1 MRMLIAHNPFR
12 ASPLC
17 DGRGSLR
24 AAERQDL
31 CTEPRP
37 SGSGLRSG
45 SALTN
50 GLGIA
55 LLCAALVLGLTGI
68 QRSLWLDEAWVANS
82 ISAPTLRQM
91 FYYPEWLQ
99 SSPPLFL
106 LGSRAAVRLLG
117 ISNTSLRIVPLLM
130 ALAAT
135 AAMFAVARRA
145 LSPAFAALACV
156 LLVFY
161 TAEIEYSHSAK
172 QYSGEVAA
180 TTVILLAAVTYL
192 QKPDRSRFRWLAAA
206 IALALPFSYASVF
219 LLPGIVLALGY
230 KSPRRALVL
239 TGVAG
244 AVLAILYVFFI
255 RPNLGYQLR
264 AYWASE
270 PESGLSRG
278 VLGALIAI
286 VAVTLIGIARTH
298 GKLSWREWT
307 QMVCALPCILLVM
320 AGAFGWYPMSYRTR
334 LFLFPCFLIVAL
346 MGLEN
351 ICVWIFRRRANA
363 AAWLAVAAAI
373 LLGIRSELRS
383 RPSLPKEDVNSA
395 VRFLQRTVDPDDLLI
410 VHPSVGE
417 SFRLYSAVHGWPSPP
432 VTFGDTGWPCCPRD
446 KIARLGVS
454 TRKAVIAD
462 LDRMIPP
469 RYSGRVWLLYT
480 IRPTHWDWVGLDES
494 NVWRDY
500 FSDRGCAMPKPYLQF
515 ENLAI
520 TFAVCQ

>member
-1 MRMLIAHNPFR
+1 MVL
-12 ASPLC
+12 L
-17 DGRGSLR
+17 
-24 AAERQDL
+24 
-31 CTEPRP
+31 
-37 SGSGLRSG
+37 
-45 SALTN
+45 
-50 GLGIA
+50 LG
-55 LLCAALVLGLTGI
+55 AALVLGLAGI

-82 ISAPTLRQM
+82 ISAPTLRGM
-91 FYYPEWLQ
+91 FYYPDWLQ

-106 LGSRAAVRLLG
+106 LASRAAVRLLG

-135 AAMFAVARRA
+135 VAMFAVARRI

-180 TTVILLAAVTYL
+180 TTVILLAAVIYL
-192 QKPDRSRFRWLAAA
+192 QKPDRLRFCWLAAA

-219 LLPGIVLALGY
+219 LLPGIVLAIGY
-230 KSPRRALVL
+230 TSPRRSLVL

-307 QMVCALPCILLVM
+307 LAVCALPCILLVA

-334 LFLFPCFLIVAL
+334 LFVFPCFLIVAL
-346 MGLEN
+346 MGLDDLTSWLAQVRHN
-351 ICVWIFRRRANA
+351 RSLRSRLSPGDCVPNQLQSRDRRERSGGAI
-363 AAWLAVAAAI
+363 AWLAVAAAV

-383 RPSLPKEDVNSA
+383 RPSLPKEDVNGA
-395 VRFLQRTVDPDDLLI
+395 VRFLQRTVAPDDLLI

-446 KIARLGVS
+446 KIARPGVS

-469 RYSGRVWLLYT
+469 RYAGRVWLLYT

-500 FSDRGCAMPKPYLQF
+500 FSDRGCAMPKPYLRF

-520 TFAVCQ
+520 TFAVCR